1 MTRIKFCG
9 ITSVQE
15 AKLVESL
22 GADAI
27 GLLVGRAH
35 QASDFITAEVAREIC
50 LMLPP
55 FISSVV
61 VTHLEKTEELL
72 ALAHQVPCTTF
83 QLHSDLSAAALR
95 ELRTQLYPKKIIGK
109 VSVLGV
115 GSKDHTRALE
125 RVREIE
131 NHVDAIVL
139 DSIDVS
145 TDRVGGTGMTHDW
158 SISAQIV
165 SSSKVPI
172 ILAGG
177 LNPENVASAIQQV
190 KPWAVDV
197 NSGVEEKGQKSAD
210 RVRRFVTAVNSSK

>member
-1 MTRIKFCG
+1 MIRIKFCG
-9 ITSVQE
+9 ITSVAE
-15 AKLVESL
+15 ARLVESL
-22 GADAI
+22 GGDAV
-27 GLLVGRAH
+27 GLLVGRTHA
-35 QASDFITAEVAREIC
+35 ASDFITPEIAREIC

-61 VTHLEKTEELL
+61 VTHLEKQEELI
-72 ALAHQVPCTTF
+72 ALAHQVPCTAI
-83 QLHSDLSAAALR
+83 QLHSDLSGAELR

-109 VSVLGV
+109 VSVSGV
-115 GSKDHTRALE
+115 GSKDHAQVLA

-139 DSIDVS
+139 DSIDLA

-165 SSSKVPI
+165 SSAKVPI

-197 NSGVEEKGQKSAD
+197 NSGVEENGQKSAD
-210 RVRRFVTAVNSSK
+210 RVRRFVTAVNSCK